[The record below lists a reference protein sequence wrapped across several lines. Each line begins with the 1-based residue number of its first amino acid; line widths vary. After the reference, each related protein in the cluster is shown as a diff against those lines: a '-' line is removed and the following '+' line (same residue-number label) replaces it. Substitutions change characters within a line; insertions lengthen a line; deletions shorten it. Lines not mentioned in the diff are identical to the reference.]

1 MYLSHL
7 VQSLEQRQPFA
18 LQLFKEYRGQEWK
31 SLIQYHNDIIRPKSV
46 VLFKS
51 DKKKLL
57 LTGWNLMQYQ
67 GFVGK
72 NAEIHTLILEGN
84 LYLRMHRP
92 DTPLEKKMLGP
103 HQSISSFPF
112 TESTLLC
119 TRKCASLHLIEVY
132 EDFHGDS

>member
-132 EDFHGDS
+132 EDFHGD

>member
-31 SLIQYHNDIIRPKSV
+31 SLVQYHHDIIRPKSV

-51 DKKKLL
+51 DTKKLV

-67 GFVGK
+67 GFAGK
-72 NAEIHTLILEGN
+72 NAEIHTLVMEGN
-84 LYLRMHRP
+84 LYSRMLRP
-92 DTPLEKKMLGP
+92 DTPLERKMLGS
-103 HQSISSFPF
+103 HQSMTSFPF
-112 TESTLLC
+112 TEWTLLC

>member
-31 SLIQYHNDIIRPKSV
+31 SLVKYHNDIIRPKSV